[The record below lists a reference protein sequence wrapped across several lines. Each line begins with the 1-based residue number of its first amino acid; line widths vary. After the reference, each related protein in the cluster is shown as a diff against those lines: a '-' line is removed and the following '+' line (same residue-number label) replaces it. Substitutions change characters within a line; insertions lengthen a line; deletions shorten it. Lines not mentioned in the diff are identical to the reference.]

1 MNSLSH
7 SAKRRLTGS
16 AKRRLTGSAWCTKRS
31 AWCTERSA
39 WYTKRSAWY
48 MTAAALTVAMFS
60 SGCSTFGPSP
70 VGGFT
75 PLAELLPVA
84 LGGDRGLCVG
94 RDGQTSLCVPG
105 PRPKLVVEGL
115 RVNLRQPIEGVL
127 PSHVLCRLKRETD
140 QAVLECVEIYTRL
153 PN

>member
-7 SAKRRLTGS
+7 SAKRRTMRG
-16 AKRRLTGSAWCTKRS
+16 GWC
-31 AWCTERSA
+31 
-39 WYTKRSAWY
+39 
-48 MTAAALTVAMFS
+48 MALTVAMFS
-60 SGCSTFGPSP
+60 SGCSTFGASP

-75 PLAELLPVA
+75 PIAELLPVA

>member
-7 SAKRRLTGS
+7 SAKRRTMRG
-16 AKRRLTGSAWCTKRS
+16 GWC
-31 AWCTERSA
+31 
-39 WYTKRSAWY
+39 
-48 MTAAALTVAMFS
+48 MALTVAVFS

-84 LGGDRGLCVG
+84 LGGNRGLCVG
-94 RDGQTSLCVPG
+94 LEGTTSLCAPG
-105 PRPKLVVEGL
+105 PKPRLEVEGL

-127 PSHVLCRLKRETD
+127 PSHVLCRIKREAS
-140 QAVLECVEIYTRL
+140 QALLECVEIYTGL

>member
-16 AKRRLTGSAWCTKRS
+16 AKRRLTRSAWCTKRS

-140 QAVLECVEIYTRL
+140 QAALECVEIYTRL

>member
-1 MNSLSH
+1 MNSLSQ
-7 SAKRRLTGS
+7 SAKRRLT
-16 AKRRLTGSAWCTKRS
+16 
-31 AWCTERSA
+31 RSA

>member
-7 SAKRRLTGS
+7 SAKRRLT
-16 AKRRLTGSAWCTKRS
+16 RSAWCTKRS

-39 WYTKRSAWY
+39 WYTKLSAWY

>member
-1 MNSLSH
+1 M
-7 SAKRRLTGS
+7 
-16 AKRRLTGSAWCTKRS
+16 
-31 AWCTERSA
+31 
-39 WYTKRSAWY
+39 
-48 MTAAALTVAMFS
+48 
-60 SGCSTFGPSP
+60 
-70 VGGFT
+70 
-75 PLAELLPVA
+75 PVA

-127 PSHVLCRLKRETD
+127 PSDPLCRIKPEAN
-140 QAVLECVEIYTRL
+140 QAGLECVEIYTRL